1 MNLQAV
7 IVAGGKGTRLGPLAA
22 NLPKALA
29 PVAGRPL
36 LDYSLRLLKRHGLDD
51 VIICVGHLGGQIRD
65 FVGDGASWGLRVRYS
80 EESSPLGTAGCLR
93 AIQPPSTRDLLV
105 LYADVLMEL
114 DLAALAAA
122 HDRSGADATLA
133 VHPNNHPYDSDL
145 VEADPVTGWVQAIHK
160 KPHPPNAWLP
170 NLVNASLYILKP
182 RLLNLVPLGAK
193 ADCAQ
198 DLFPEPSPPVAV
210 CWPTVPPRY
219 LKDIGTPDRLRE
231 AEEEIGSGRV
241 ARSNRNQARPAVFL
255 DRDGV
260 INREA
265 NLIHDPDPLELIPG
279 AAAALRRLNRAGWLT
294 VVVTNQPV
302 VARGLCG
309 LDTLSRI
316 HHKLE
321 TLLGAEGA
329 FVECH
334 LLLPPPPRPRLPRR
348 KPGLQNPLR
357 LPQARHRHDSDG
369 SEGLEYRSEGVFPGR
384 GLDHRPPDRPKCQC
398 QDRSRPDR
406 LRRQGRQIPRGARP
420 HRRRSRRCRRL
431 DTRHPF
437 PH

>member
-1 MNLQAV
+1 M
-7 IVAGGKGTRLGPLAA
+7 LAY
-22 NLPKALA
+22 
-29 PVAGRPL
+29 R
-36 LDYSLRLLKRHGLDD
+36 
-51 VIICVGHLGGQIRD
+51 
-65 FVGDGASWGLRVRYS
+65 
-80 EESSPLGTAGCLR
+80 TA
-93 AIQPPSTRDLLV
+93 
-105 LYADVLMEL
+105 E
-114 DLAALAAA
+114 
-122 HDRSGADATLA
+122 
-133 VHPNNHPYDSDL
+133 
-145 VEADPVTGWVQAIHK
+145 
-160 KPHPPNAWLP
+160 
-170 NLVNASLYILKP
+170 
-182 RLLNLVPLGAK
+182 
-193 ADCAQ
+193 
-198 DLFPEPSPPVAV
+198 
-210 CWPTVPPRY
+210 Y

-329 FVECH
+329 FVDAIYFCPHHPDRGFPGENPDFKIPCDC
-334 LLLPPPPRPRLPRR
+334 R
-348 KPGLQNPLR
+348 KPGIGMIRTAQKDLNI
-357 LPQARHRHDSDG
+357 
-369 SEGLEYRSEGVFPGR
+369 RSEGVFPGR